1 MDFERDVRFPAIG
14 GTASSAIPISFRIF
28 IPLLTKF
35 RINFLADSFCSGVA
49 GCGDECAN
57 IFLAG
62 DGVTDWV
69 LVWGLIELAEPPDTD
84 LVFLRGS
91 LNFVLYAYG
100 IALLNAPSLRDNFIF
115 NLLCKPCNFTGSV
128 SVI

>member
-14 GTASSAIPISFRIF
+14 GTASSAIPNSFRIF

-35 RINFLADSFCSGVA
+35 RINFLASSFFAGVA
-49 GCGDECAN
+49 GAGAICAPVSC
-57 IFLAG
+57 AG
-62 DGVTDWV
+62 DGATGCVLASCSISSTDADAPA
-69 LVWGLIELAEPPDTD
+69 ELPFDAD

-100 IALLNAPSLRDNFIF
+100 KA
-115 NLLCKPCNFTGSV
+115 
-128 SVI
+128 